1 MKRKKKNKDNK
12 IYHSE
17 RSFLL
22 NNVSVDNVE
31 LWVSYSSLYFGD
43 FKTVEELFA
52 NNYYPYLKD
61 LMPEFKKKDIFKVE
75 YSFVILGCPELIEKE
90 KAVENRLV
98 TKYKTTV
105 ENPSPY
111 FNIISEHLPFGEVY
125 HTLGVYDIKLSG
137 KLYIKYYMRKIK
149 KTKDDNKEDSCT
161 KKEPKLYFIPRTLI
175 SYTFDLK
182 EVKSLIHG

>member
-1 MKRKKKNKDNK
+1 M
-12 IYHSE
+12 IFYHS
-17 RSFLL
+17 
-22 NNVSVDNVE
+22 
-31 LWVSYSSLYFGD
+31 
-43 FKTVEELFA
+43 
-52 NNYYPYLKD
+52 NYEK
-61 LMPEFKKKDIFKVE
+61 
-75 YSFVILGCPELIEKE
+75 KE
-90 KAVENRLV
+90 KAIENRLV

-149 KTKDDNKEDSCT
+149 KTKEDNKEDSCT